1 MFHLPTVI
9 FLSFILNLLISLFFL
24 SIYKYKK
31 QTCFLLFALAFAT
44 FALAEVLACLRLFID
59 FPLITHYLA
68 SISVNMS
75 PLLIIIGL
83 YKHKNVKNIS
93 LMPLYCI
100 FGFSGL
106 LLLAIYPFG
115 AAKMLTSL
123 VIAGLFIYTAYLI
136 KSMSFVAKAQKK
148 ALITCFLVHSGVM
161 FLNVIFLLVPVLS
174 SSIQNV
180 ATSLQIVLIS
190 HLLLA
195 TLSALILPFLLF
207 SNSEYTLSNLANTDS
222 LTQLFNRR
230 GFFNNAKAV
239 LKQHNNNDNNDK
251 YVSVIILDIDF
262 FKRINDKYGHDTGDQ
277 AIKWIAQHIK
287 EQFIDAGICA
297 RIGGEEFAI
306 LLPDYSL
313 RAAKEYAEHLRE
325 KISKHP
331 FYYQTAHI
339 NLSVSAGVSHCV
351 NGKMSVKD
359 LLSLADKRLY
369 LAKETGR
376 DKVVSFDEKNLLM
389 QC

>member
-1 MFHLPTVI
+1 MI
-9 FLSFILNLLISLFFL
+9 
-24 SIYKYKK
+24 
-31 QTCFLLFALAFAT
+31 
-44 FALAEVLACLRLFID
+44 
-59 FPLITHYLA
+59 
-68 SISVNMS
+68 MS

-83 YKHKNVKNIS
+83 YKYKNMQNIS

-106 LLLAIYPFG
+106 LLLAIYPFE

-161 FLNVIFLLVPVLS
+161 FLNVIFLLIPVLS
-174 SSIQNV
+174 SSIQDV
-180 ATSLQIVLIS
+180 ATPLQIVLIS

-230 GFFNNAKAV
+230 GFFNNAKET
-239 LKQHNNNDNNDK
+239 LKQPNNSDK
-251 YVSVIILDIDF
+251 NVSVIILDIDF
-262 FKRINDKYGHDTGDQ
+262 FKRVNDKYGHDTGDQ

-287 EQFIDAGICA
+287 EQFIDEGICA

-313 RAAKEYAEHLRE
+313 RAAKEYA
-325 KISKHP
+325 
-331 FYYQTAHI
+331 
-339 NLSVSAGVSHCV
+339 
-351 NGKMSVKD
+351 
-359 LLSLADKRLY
+359 
-369 LAKETGR
+369 
-376 DKVVSFDEKNLLM
+376 
-389 QC
+389 

>member
-31 QTCFLLFALAFAT
+31 QTSFLLFGLACAT
-44 FALAEVLACLRLFID
+44 FALAEILACLRLYID

-68 SISVNMS
+68 SISMIMS

-83 YKHKNVKNIS
+83 YKYKNIQNIS

-106 LLLAIYPFG
+106 LLLAIYPFE

-123 VIAGLFIYTAYLI
+123 IIAGLFIYTAYLI

-161 FLNVIFLLVPVLS
+161 FLNVIFLLIPVLS
-174 SSIQNV
+174 SSIQDV
-180 ATSLQIVLIS
+180 ATPLQIVLIS

-230 GFFNNAKAV
+230 GFFNNAKET
-239 LKQHNNNDNNDK
+239 LKQPNNSDK
-251 YVSVIILDIDF
+251 NVSVIILDIDF
-262 FKRINDKYGHDTGDQ
+262 FKRVNDKYGHDTGDQ

-287 EQFIDAGICA
+287 EQFIDEGICA

-325 KISKHP
+325 NISKHP
-331 FYYQTAHI
+331 FYYQNSHI
-339 NLSVSAGVSHCV
+339 NLSVSAGVSSAL